1 MGRGPDPRAKCDDN
15 RTPSLIY
22 VGIDREEFLGQKLV
36 RFLRSG
42 NYEGLDRHLRA
53 GSQPGLLILAV
64 KRKRRRSLASLS
76 EFTGSNPMF
85 EFLRRSSPLWRHASF
100 NRLWAAQA
108 LSAFGNRITRTAIPI
123 IAVTVLAAGP
133 VEAAVLAAISFAPII
148 LAGLFGS
155 GFVERSNKL
164 RLMVALDL
172 LRFALVL
179 SVPIAWY
186 FHLLSFPLLCVLAAV
201 TGLASALFANADVSI
216 LPRVV
221 GKDQIVEANSRLQST
236 ESIAEL
242 TGPGAAGLLIDLLT
256 APIAML
262 ADALTFLWSAF
273 WLWRIPKE
281 VGQAPEAAKAESLE
295 QESPLTTLRRDIV
308 VGFRAIAHRRP
319 LIATSVS
326 LGVFYLTAGAF
337 GALYTLFMLRELGLT
352 PGIMGAIISV
362 GGASAL
368 LGSLTARPLAR
379 RVGFGPAIVL
389 GFGIAMG
396 GMLMLI
402 PAAYAG
408 GWAPAF
414 LVAQQLF
421 GDAGFM
427 IFMILSTSLSQ
438 KLLPEHEI
446 ARANGFNQIVAGVAM
461 AASILGA
468 GLIAEVIGVR
478 TTVVLAS
485 GLGVLGIVPLLTPA
499 LLRMREEPAA
509 ETALTAA

>member
-1 MGRGPDPRAKCDDN
+1 
-15 RTPSLIY
+15 
-22 VGIDREEFLGQKLV
+22 
-36 RFLRSG
+36 
-42 NYEGLDRHLRA
+42 
-53 GSQPGLLILAV
+53 
-64 KRKRRRSLASLS
+64 
-76 EFTGSNPMF
+76 MF

-123 IAVTVLAAGP
+123 IAVSVLAAGP
-133 VEAAVLAAISFAPII
+133 VEAAILAATSLAPII

-164 RLMVALDL
+164 RLMVMLDL

-186 FHLLSFPLLCVLAAV
+186 FHLLSFPLLCVIAAV

-221 GKDQIVEANSRLQST
+221 GKHQIVEANSRLQST

-256 APIAML
+256 APVAMF
-262 ADALTFLWSAF
+262 ADAITFLWSAF

-281 VGQAPEAAKAESLE
+281 IGHAPEAAKMESAE
-295 QESPLTTLRRDIV
+295 QESAFTTLRRDIV

-319 LIATSVS
+319 LIATSLSV
-326 LGVFYLTAGAF
+326 GIFYLTAGAF

-368 LGSLTARPLAR
+368 LGALTARPLAK

-389 GFGIAMG
+389 GFAIAIS

-414 LVAQQLF
+414 LVAQQLL

-446 ARANGFNQIVAGVAM
+446 ARANGFNQIVAGVTM
-461 AASILGA
+461 TASILGA
-468 GLIAEVIGVR
+468 GLIAEVIGVGA
-478 TTVVLAS
+478 TVVLAS
-485 GLGVLGIVPLLTPA
+485 TLGVLGIVPLLTPA
-499 LLRMREEPAA
+499 LLRMRDEPAA
-509 ETALTAA
+509 ETAEAQTAA